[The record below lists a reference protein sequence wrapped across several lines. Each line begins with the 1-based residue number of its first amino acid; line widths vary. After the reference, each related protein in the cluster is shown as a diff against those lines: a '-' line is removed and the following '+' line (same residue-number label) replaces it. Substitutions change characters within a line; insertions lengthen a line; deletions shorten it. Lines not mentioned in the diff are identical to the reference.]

1 MIIMK
6 DIEEFSKIKEG
17 KNYKYYSNGKWQT
30 SHSGKTLSVYNPY
43 NNELVGN
50 VQACTKEEVDKTINI
65 AHENIECWEDFPL
78 HERADILSKAAD
90 LIIKWSEPLGYL
102 LMQEIAKPIKSAISE
117 IVRTAD
123 IFKGTAESRTQFSGE
138 TILGDVFEGY
148 TREKMSMTYR
158 VPLGVVLCISPFN
171 YPFNLAGSKIAPA
184 LMAGNSVVL
193 KPPSQGPLAALHFG
207 IILEKAGIPPGVF
220 NIITGRG
227 SEIGDY
233 LVSHSMIDMINF
245 TGSSET
251 GENLA
256 KIAGMKPLL
265 LELGGK
271 DAAIVL
277 DNADLNVTV
286 KAIVSGAFSFS
297 GQRCTAVKRVLPMPE
312 IADKLIEKVTE
323 ETLKL
328 TIGDPAN
335 NKTIG
340 PLISSDQCEYVQ
352 GLINDALDK
361 GAILKCGNKREEN
374 IMWPTILDNVTVDMR
389 IAWEE
394 PFGPVLPFIRIKS
407 AEEAIEISNN
417 SKYGLQGMIFT
428 ENIDLA
434 FNIAQELNV
443 GTVQINGKSS
453 RGPDHFPFLGTKS
466 SGLGTQGIKYAL
478 EAMSRPKVVVL
489 NLSERGILVKK
500 CFFPEDMSH
509 GGWYPENGCC
519 HHR

>member
-1 MIIMK
+1 MK
-6 DIEEFSKIKEG
+6 DFQELSEIKEG
-17 KNYKYYSNGKWQT
+17 NNYKYYSNGKWQT
-30 SHSGKTLSVYNPY
+30 SLSGKTIPVHNPY
-43 NNELVGN
+43 NKELVGN
-50 VQACTKEEVDKTINI
+50 IQACTKEEVDEIINI
-65 AHENIECWEDFPL
+65 AHENIECWRDTPL
-78 HERADILSKAAD
+78 HKRAEILSKAAN
-90 LIIKWSEPLGYL
+90 LIVKWSEPLGYL
-102 LMQEIAKPIKSAISE
+102 LMKEIGKPINSAISE

-123 IFKGTAESRTQFSGE
+123 IFKATADTRTLFSGE
-138 TILGDVFEGY
+138 TILGDAFEGY
-148 TREKMSMTYR
+148 TKEKISMTYR

-184 LMAGNSVVL
+184 LMAGNSVVM
-193 KPPSQGPLAALHFG
+193 KPPSPGPLTALHFG
-207 IILEKAGIPPGVF
+207 IILEKAGLPPGVF

-233 LVSHSMIDMINF
+233 LVSHHMINMISF

-251 GENLA
+251 GENIA

-277 DNADLNVTV
+277 DDADLNVTV
-286 KAIVSGAFSFS
+286 KAIVTGAFSFS
-297 GQRCTAVKRVLPMPE
+297 GQRCTAVKRVLPMPG

-328 TIGDPAN
+328 KIGDPAN
-335 NKTIG
+335 DNIIG
-340 PLISSDQCEYVQ
+340 PLINSEQCGYVQ
-352 GLINDALDK
+352 GLIDDALEK
-361 GAILKCGNKREEN
+361 GARLICGNKRKEN
-374 IMWPTILDNVTVDMR
+374 IIWPTILDNVTDDMR

-407 AEEAIEISNN
+407 AEEAIEISNK

-434 FNIAQELNV
+434 FNIAQELDV

-478 EAMSRPKVVVL
+478 EAMSRPKVVVM
-489 NLSERGILVKK
+489 NLSERGKLVKK
-500 CFFPEDMSH
+500 CFFTED
-509 GGWYPENGCC
+509 
-519 HHR
+519 